1 MATILDKDIVRE
13 STKEVDGRNIIVTL
27 TKDQE
32 ISLKLKGMKSGA
44 VKLPIMGL
52 YGQLTGTVENEV
64 KVKNTGVISIDTS
77 VPTPNKGG
85 KNNMMISLYDLR
97 SQNAI
102 SGLDMPTLVKFEG
115 IIKNL
120 IDSKK

>member
-1 MATILDKDIVRE
+1 MATILDKDIIRE
-13 STKEVDGRNIIVTL
+13 STSEVEGRNIMITL
-27 TKDQE
+27 TKEQD

-44 VKLPIMGL
+44 VKLPIMLL
-52 YGQLTGTVENEV
+52 YGQLSGTVVGEEKEI
-64 KVKNTGVISIDTS
+64 KVKSVVSIDTS
-77 VPTPNKGG
+77 KPKGGG

-102 SGLDMPTLVKFEG
+102 SGLDLPTLVKFEG

-120 IDSKK
+120 IESMK